1 MKEVG
6 IGLFHAPHACMA
18 AHFERCQLCRADMLA
33 VVFPHMTL
41 ITGNTHIWVSFSW
54 TGKMALSCHFS
65 KQQVEP
71 SCDQT

>member
-41 ITGNTHIWVSFSW
+41 ITGNTHMGQFLLDGEDGPFVSLFKTTSR
-54 TGKMALSCHFS
+54 AF
-65 KQQVEP
+65 V
-71 SCDQT
+71 